1 MRIAQVIDTLGW
13 GGAQKMTVSLSSSL
27 RDRNLDVTVI
37 SLGAEDAPFAVQ
49 LRQLGVPFI
58 CLPSRH
64 IFDPF
69 RFGRLVGVL
78 RQGDFDLIQTYLTY
92 ANILGGMAG
101 TLAGV
106 PVVASLRNEYSDR
119 RHYNPLRF
127 RIETW
132 VLRHL
137 VRRVVTNAY
146 AIADAHRVRV
156 GRTLIDV
163 IPNTVPLPG
172 LLSDAERTS
181 VRAELTNGCTGPI
194 VISVGRMAA
203 AKGYPDLLSAFA
215 AIAPRFSDASLVIV
229 GGGKLMPQL
238 REQVHKL
245 GMDDR
250 IFLLGAR
257 DDIPRLL
264 MASDVYV
271 SASHW
276 EGMSV
281 ALLEAMAAGLPV
293 VATTVGDAQR
303 MVIDGTGLLVKP
315 HQPGELANALAEL
328 LANPR
333 RCKLLG
339 AAGRAHVAA
348 RYDRDAWVQAFIDLY
363 KEVASLS

>member
-13 GGAQKMTVSLSSSL
+13 GGAQKMMVSLSSSL
-27 RDRNLDVTVI
+27 HERNFDVTVI

-58 CLPSRH
+58 CIPSKH
-64 IFDPF
+64 LIDPLRF
-69 RFGRLVGVL
+69 RRLVGVL
-78 RQGDFDLIQTYLTY
+78 RHGSFDLIQSYLTY

-101 TLAGV
+101 ALAGV
-106 PVVASLRNEYSDR
+106 PVIASLRNTDGNR
-119 RHYNPLRF
+119 GDYNTLRF
-127 RIETW
+127 ELETW

-137 VRRVVTNAY
+137 VRRVVANGY
-146 AIADAHRVRV
+146 AIADVHRVRV
-156 GRTLIDV
+156 GRTSIDV

-172 LLSDAERTS
+172 LLSDAERVS

-238 REQVHKL
+238 REQVRSL
-245 GMDDR
+245 GMEGR
-250 IFLLGAR
+250 IFLKGTR
-257 DDIPRLL
+257 NDVPRLL

-293 VATTVGDAQR
+293 VATTVGDAPR

-315 HQPGELANALAEL
+315 HQPDELANAMAEL
-328 LANPR
+328 LANPL

-363 KEVASLS
+363 KEVTSLS